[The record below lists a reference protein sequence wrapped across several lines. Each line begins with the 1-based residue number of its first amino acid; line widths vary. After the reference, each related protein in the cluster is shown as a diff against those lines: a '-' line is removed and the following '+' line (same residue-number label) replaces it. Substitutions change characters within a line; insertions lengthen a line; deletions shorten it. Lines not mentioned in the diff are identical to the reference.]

1 MKNILLIGL
10 GLIGGSIA
18 LAIKNKNP
26 ETNLIGFDIDK
37 QTMNVAQ
44 ALKVIDEQA
53 ICYMSAAKKSDL
65 VIIAVPVEKTI
76 EVMDK
81 LSKVKYKKSVTITD
95 VGSTKKHIV
104 EYAYEKFTNPYI
116 TFIGGHP
123 MAGSHKSGV
132 TAAKS
137 ILFENAYYI
146 LTPNKK
152 TDKEKVEQLKEA
164 LSGTRAKFVT
174 MEADEHDTVAGVIS
188 HFPHIIASSLVHQ
201 AEQYEKDFPYVNRL
215 AAGGFRDITRIASS
229 SPTMWKDILIQNKD
243 TLLSIME
250 NWIQQMDAIK
260 NSISE
265 GDETAIYS
273 FFEVAKNY
281 RDGLPLKEKG
291 AIPSYYDLYI
301 DVPDCP
307 GVISEITG
315 YLAEERISITN
326 IRIIETR
333 TEVYGVLTI
342 SFQTEED
349 REKASECIKN
359 KTSYETY
366 IL

>member
-1 MKNILLIGL
+1 MKNVLLIGL
-10 GLIGGSIA
+10 GLIGGSVA

-26 ETNLIGFDIDK
+26 ELNIIGFDIDK

-53 ICYMSAAKKSDL
+53 ICYMSAAKKCDL

-76 EVMDK
+76 EVMEN
-81 LSKVKYKKSVTITD
+81 LSKVKYKKPITITD
-95 VGSTKKHIV
+95 VGSTKKKIV
-104 EYAYEKFTNPYI
+104 EYANAKFSNEFL

-132 TAAKS
+132 TAAKTL
-137 ILFENAYYI
+137 LFENAYYI
-146 LTPNKK
+146 LTPTNH
-152 TDKEKVEQLKEA
+152 TQPEKVEQLKEA
-164 LSGTRAKFVT
+164 LSGTRAKFVI

-188 HFPHIIASSLVHQ
+188 HFPHIIAASLVHQ
-201 AEQYEKDFPYVNRL
+201 AEHYEQSFPYVNRL

-229 SPTMWKDILIQNKD
+229 SPTMWKDILLQNKE
-243 TLLSIME
+243 TLLSIMD
-250 NWIQQMDAIK
+250 NWIHHMANVKD
-260 NSISE
+260 SIQK
-265 GDETAIYS
+265 GDETSLYT
-273 FFEVAKNY
+273 FFEVAKKY

-291 AIPSYYDLYI
+291 AIPSYYDLFI
-301 DVPDCP
+301 DVPDSP

-315 YLAEERISITN
+315 HLADERISITN

-349 REKASECIKN
+349 REKAADCIKN
-359 KTSYETY
+359 KTTYDTY